1 LLLLSAVS
9 RASNNAR
16 IAGPK
21 RLIVREGMGVVFE
34 QPLWVTSKGSFLERI
49 YGMVTAFEEDRG
61 EGRDPRYPVNI
72 QIKFHFKF
80 HLSKENVPT
89 WLLSK
94 LRGSDLL
101 QIGRILK

>member
-34 QPLWVTSKGSFLERI
+34 PPLWVTSKGSFLERI

-72 QIKFHFKF
+72 QIKFH
-80 HLSKENVPT
+80 LSKENVPT

-94 LRGSDLL
+94 LRGSNLL